1 MNLGGGMSENE
12 VADEIAT
19 MLMLPE
25 PERKSVILMARRIA
39 QAKQLRD
46 EKLRVDLQGSDPS

>member
-1 MNLGGGMSENE
+1 MNLGGGMRESE

-25 PERKSVILMARRIA
+25 PERKSVILMALKIA
-39 QAKQLRD
+39 QARQLRD
-46 EKLRVDLQGSDPS
+46 EKPRDDPQGSDPS